1 MVIIMHGN
9 LDWWDEDMS
18 PKKWYSALFWVDN
31 VFLFFFFQSVKCD
44 ISSVGDPRFGDLWPE
59 FEAVYHFK
67 LYGYG

>member
-1 MVIIMHGN
+1 MMVIIMHGN

-18 PKKWYSALFWVDN
+18 PKKWYSASFWGDN
-31 VFLFFFFQSVKCD
+31 PHQSVKCD

>member
-1 MVIIMHGN
+1 M
-9 LDWWDEDMS
+9 
-18 PKKWYSALFWVDN
+18 
-31 VFLFFFFQSVKCD
+31 FFFFFFFFESVKRD